1 MLTGDT
7 QYTSEYSSTPEPYPL
22 LYPLITVPVVDELR
36 LLACFLDLGMAFFLA
51 TKLLPDE
58 EVGRRLGLGVWL
70 VLVLN
75 GDERSSKLR

>member
-1 MLTGDT
+1 
-7 QYTSEYSSTPEPYPL
+7 
-22 LYPLITVPVVDELR
+22 
-36 LLACFLDLGMAFFLA
+36 MAFFLA
-51 TKLLPDE
+51 MKLLPDE